1 MANQAA
7 TQQEPTMEEILASI
21 RRIISED
28 SSEPAKPAATPVSA
42 KAPPPPPVQEDVLEL
57 NEIVAEEE
65 FEELP
70 PEPAPIPTRQPEP
83 PPVQAAQPQPQHHQ
97 RPFEVVQERE
107 REPVVPPTPTPPRPQ
122 PAYTKPVQQESDVM
136 LVEKEEEPGLV
147 SSNASS
153 KAIAAFS
160 QLARSMP
167 VVKNEGR
174 TLEDVVQDMLKPM
187 LKEWLDEHLP
197 GTVERLV
204 QEEIDRLA
212 RQQQRR

>member
-28 SSEPAKPAATPVSA
+28 SSEPPKPAATPVSA
-42 KAPPPPPVQEDVLEL
+42 KAPPPQVQEDVLEL
-57 NEIVAEEE
+57 NEVVAEEE
-65 FEELP
+65 FDE
-70 PEPAPIPTRQPEP
+70 PEP
-83 PPVQAAQPQPQHHQ
+83 PRVQEPPVHHQ
-97 RPFEVVQERE
+97 KPFEVVQERE
-107 REPVVPPTPTPPRPQ
+107 REPVMPPTPTPPRPQ
-122 PAYTKPVQQESDVM
+122 PAYTRPAAVQPESEVM
-136 LVEKEEEPGLV
+136 LVEKEEETGLV

-174 TLEDVVQDMLKPM
+174 TLEDVVQDMLKPL
-187 LKEWLDEHLP
+187 LKEWLDQHLP

>member
-28 SSEPAKPAATPVSA
+28 SSEQPKQAATPVSA
-42 KAPPPPPVQEDVLEL
+42 KASPPPPQVQEDVLEL

-65 FEELP
+65 FEE
-70 PEPAPIPTRQPEP
+70 PT
-83 PPVQAAQPQPQHHQ
+83 PVQEPVPQ

-107 REPVVPPTPTPPRPQ
+107 REREPVVPPTPPTPPRPQ
-122 PAYTKPVQQESDVM
+122 PTFTKPAHQESEVM
-136 LVEKEEEPGLV
+136 LVEKEDEPGLV

-212 RQQQRR
+212 RQQPRR

>member
-1 MANQAA
+1 MPNPAA

-42 KAPPPPPVQEDVLEL
+42 KVSPPQEDVLEL
-57 NEIVAEEE
+57 SEVVADEE
-65 FEELP
+65 FNEPPHYEEP
-70 PEPAPIPTRQPEP
+70 VQVQPAPT
-83 PPVQAAQPQPQHHQ
+83 VHHNK
-97 RPFEVVQERE
+97 PFEVVHEP
-107 REPVVPPTPTPPRPQ
+107 REPVVTPTPPRREPT
-122 PAYTKPVQQESDVM
+122 PPRPVVQESEVM
-136 LVEKEEEPGLV
+136 LVEKEESGLV

-167 VVKNEGR
+167 VVKSEGR

-197 GTVERLV
+197 QTVERLV
-204 QEEIDRLA
+204 QEEIERLGRNQA
-212 RQQQRR
+212 PTRR

>member
-28 SSEPAKPAATPVSA
+28 SSEPAKPAATSVSA
-42 KAPPPPPVQEDVLEL
+42 KAPPPPVQEDVLEL

-65 FEELP
+65 FEEP
-70 PEPAPIPTRQPEP
+70 PVIEE
-83 PPVQAAQPQPQHHQ
+83 PPVQQHHQ

-107 REPVVPPTPTPPRPQ
+107 PERVVVPPTPPKPQ
-122 PAYTKPVQQESDVM
+122 PVYTKPVQQESEVM
-136 LVEKEEEPGLV
+136 LVEKEDEPGLV

-167 VVKNEGR
+167 VVKSEGR
-174 TLEDVVQDMLKPM
+174 TLEDVVQDMLKPL
-187 LKEWLDEHLP
+187 LKEWLDQHLP
-197 GTVERLV
+197 ATVERLV
-204 QEEIDRLA
+204 QEEIDRLG
-212 RQQQRR
+212 RQQQQRR